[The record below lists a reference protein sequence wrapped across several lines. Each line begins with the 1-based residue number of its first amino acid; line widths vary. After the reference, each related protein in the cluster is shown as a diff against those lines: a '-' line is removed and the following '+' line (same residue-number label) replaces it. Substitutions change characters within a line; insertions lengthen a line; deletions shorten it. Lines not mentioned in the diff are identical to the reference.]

1 MPICAPCRTP
11 HQAKDCEDTH
21 AGRTGLA
28 RACYCQHKPSPASG
42 TPGEPTPG
50 PECATPEDSGAG
62 SVGPARH
69 TTKTEGRTPR

>member
-11 HQAKDCEDTH
+11 HQAEDCEDTH

-28 RACYCQHKPSPASG
+28 RACYCQHKPPTGG
-42 TPGEPTPG
+42 TQGQPTPG
-50 PECATPEDSGAG
+50 PECEIAEDHDTS

-69 TTKTEGRTPR
+69 TTSTEGRAAR